1 VVDRRAGSAA
11 SGKEKSL
18 LPRKLRR
25 KAQKPAFLGD
35 LLNGYLNQPGLRSK
49 MREQKI
55 LNAWDR
61 VVGKA
66 IAEVTQPAR
75 VRNRILQIRVINS
88 VWMQELQ
95 FHKPFIIKKLNE
107 FLGDPVLQDVRF
119 VLGEREERTPL
130 QREDGWKRT
139 FRELGE
145 EERKRIEKEVS
156 RLPDQEMRE
165 VLSRLFAK
173 GLTSPRGEKPKIGG
187 GGR

>member
-1 VVDRRAGSAA
+1 
-11 SGKEKSL
+11 
-18 LPRKLRR
+18 LPRKPGR
-25 KAQKPAFLGD
+25 KTQKPSFLGD
-35 LLNGYLNQPGLRSK
+35 ILSGYLNQPGLRSK
-49 MREQKI
+49 IREQKI

-95 FHKPFIIKKLNE
+95 FHKPFIIQKLNE
-107 FLGDPVLQDVRF
+107 FLGDPVLQDLRL
-119 VLGEREERTPL
+119 VLGEREEKTPL
-130 QREDGWKRT
+130 QREEGWRKT
-139 FRELGE
+139 FRELAE
-145 EERKRIEKEVS
+145 EERERIEKEVS

-173 GLTSPRGEKPKIGG
+173 ALTNPRGEKPKIIKG

>member
-1 VVDRRAGSAA
+1 M
-11 SGKEKSL
+11 
-18 LPRKLRR
+18 PRKPRR
-25 KAQKPAFLGD
+25 KTQKPSFLGD
-35 LLNGYLNQPGLRSK
+35 ILSGCLNQPGLRSK

-55 LNAWDR
+55 LDAWDR

-66 IAEVTQPAR
+66 IKEVTQPAR

-95 FHKPFIIKKLNE
+95 FHKPLVIQKLNE
-107 FLGDPVLQDVRF
+107 FLGEPAVQDLRF
-119 VLGEREERTPL
+119 VLGEREVEISL
-130 QREDGWKRT
+130 KKEN
-139 FRELGE
+139 
-145 EERKRIEKEVS
+145 EERGRKAFRDLAQEERERIEKEVS

-173 GLTSPRGEKPKIGG
+173 ALTSLRGEKAKMIKG

>member
-1 VVDRRAGSAA
+1 
-11 SGKEKSL
+11 
-18 LPRKLRR
+18 LPRKPGR
-25 KAQKPAFLGD
+25 KAQRPYFLGD
-35 LLNGYLNQPGLRSK
+35 LLGDFLNQPGLRSK
-49 MREQKI
+49 IREQKI
-55 LNAWDR
+55 LNAWER

-75 VRNRILQIRVINS
+75 VRNRILQVRVIHS

-95 FHKPFIIKKLNE
+95 FHKPLIMQKLNE
-107 FLGDPVLQDVRF
+107 FLGDSVLQDVRF

-130 QREDGWKRT
+130 QGEEEKKRI

-145 EERKRIEKEVS
+145 EERERIEKEVS

-173 GLTSPRGEKPKIGG
+173 ALTAPRTPRGRSGK
-187 GGR
+187 